1 MYLFGCPN
9 LCITMCCVFFSTYF
23 TLYFCYNMN
32 LYFGPAALH
41 YIINNILYYLIYLLI
56 NPSIHPC
63 FNQSIHQSINHNLRV
78 FVRPDKPSLRIDEV
92 PLDEPEYTDHLGPH
106 NPGDLLQLLCHQQTS
121 SPVNHIMVRMK
132 YCMST
137 VIGCCHFFYFWLFK
151 YWDGLIRTFSFWQTN
166 WIKQWK

>member
-1 MYLFGCPN
+1 
-9 LCITMCCVFFSTYF
+9 
-23 TLYFCYNMN
+23 MN

-56 NPSIHPC
+56 NPSIRPSFNQSILQPIHPSIHPS

-92 PLDEPEYTDHLGPH
+92 PLDEPEYTDHLGQH
-106 NPGDLLQLLCHQQTS
+106 NPGDPLQLLCHQQTS

-137 VIGCCHFFYFWLFK
+137 VIGCWHFFYFWL
-151 YWDGLIRTFSFWQTN
+151 Y
-166 WIKQWK
+166 

>member
-1 MYLFGCPN
+1 MYSYV
-9 LCITMCCVFFSTYF
+9 LCVFSTYF
-23 TLYFCYNMN
+23 TLFFCYNMN
-32 LYFGPAALH
+32 LYFGPAGTH

-56 NPSIHPC
+56 NPSIRPSFNQSILQSIHPSTNPSILQPINPSIHPS

-92 PLDEPEYTDHLGPH
+92 PLDEPEYTDHLGQH

-151 YWDGLIRTFSFWQTN
+151 Y
-166 WIKQWK
+166 